1 MTAAD
6 IAAALAARAPCHFTR
21 AAGVLLDTY
30 AIETATCCG
39 LRFEDHDETVVDHLV
54 RSTRLWNAQL
64 HDLVD
69 NIERQAAEPLWRV
82 AEAAREAWAA
92 AEFADGGFD
101 GECVDYLVPIPAMD
115 ALREALAALD
125 AKVEETP

>member
-1 MTAAD
+1 MTPAEV
-6 IAAALAARAPCHFTR
+6 AAALAARAPCHFTR

-82 AEAAREAWAA
+82 TEAARVLAHHALKLDCDGDLTVWSVNSATLKDLRDA
-92 AEFADGGFD
+92 IAD
-101 GECVDYLVPIPAMD
+101 
-115 ALREALAALD
+115 LD
-125 AKVEETP
+125 AKAEEMP